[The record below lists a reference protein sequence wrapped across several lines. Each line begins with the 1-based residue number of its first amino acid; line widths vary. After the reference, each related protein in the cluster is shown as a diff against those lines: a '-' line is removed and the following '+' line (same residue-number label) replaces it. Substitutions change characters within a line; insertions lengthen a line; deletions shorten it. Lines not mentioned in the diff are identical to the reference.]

1 MSRIVVCM
9 DCPNYEKGGYCR
21 HKHKDVGAL
30 TLACDHAKELNKK
43 FNPEDNEETMGNL
56 APQAKTKTCTKCGRE
71 LPISEFYARTGAK
84 DGLQTICK
92 ECHNEATKKSREKK
106 EAKDGLKPPTKLC
119 KRCGRELPLVRFG
132 KNASTKDGLQYW
144 CKDCQA
150 RSVNE
155 AKAKKRAAE
164 DSFLGKSEPKPESE
178 PETEQR
184 RPGEPGGLEPME
196 RPIPGS
202 EFMIL
207 PKAET
212 QPRQDPRLENFES
225 KELANELRARGYMVK
240 ASRPIKVIEEL

>member
-9 DCPNYEKGGYCR
+9 DCPDYAKGGFCN
-21 HKHKDVGAL
+21 HKRKDTGALSPACDYAL
-30 TLACDHAKELNKK
+30 TLNNK
-43 FNPEDNEETMGNL
+43 FNPEDNDEPMGNL

-71 LPISEFYARTGAK
+71 LPISEFYAKAGSK

-92 ECHNEATKKSREKK
+92 ECHNEAIKKSREKK

-144 CKDCQA
+144 CKECQT
-150 RSVNE
+150 RKVTE

-164 DSFLGKSEPKPESE
+164 DSFLGKSEPEAKPE
-178 PETEQR
+178 PKT
-184 RPGEPGGLEPME
+184 PGRPGGLEPME
-196 RPIPGS
+196 SPIPGS

-207 PKAET
+207 PKAGP

>member
-9 DCPNYEKGGYCR
+9 DCPNYAKGGFCN
-21 HKHKDVGAL
+21 HKRKDTGALSPACDYAL
-30 TLACDHAKELNKK
+30 TLNDK
-43 FNPEDNEETMGNL
+43 FNPEDNDEPMGNL

-71 LPISEFYARTGAK
+71 LPISEFYAKAGSK

-119 KRCGRELPLVRFG
+119 KRCGRELPLIRFG
-132 KNASTKDGLQYW
+132 KNAGTKDGLQYW
-144 CKDCQA
+144 CKECQN
-150 RSVNE
+150 RTVTE

-164 DSFLGKSEPKPESE
+164 DSFLGKSESEPK

-207 PKAET
+207 PKAGP

-225 KELANELRARGYMVK
+225 KELANKLRARGYMVK
-240 ASRPIKVIEEL
+240 AQRPIKVIEEL

>member
-9 DCPNYEKGGYCR
+9 DCPNYAKGGFCS
-21 HKHKDVGAL
+21 HKRKDTGALSPACDYAL
-30 TLACDHAKELNKK
+30 TLNNK
-43 FNPEDNEETMGNL
+43 FNPEDNDEPMGNL

-71 LPISEFYARTGAK
+71 LPISEFYAKAGSK

-92 ECHNEATKKSREKK
+92 ECHNEASKRSRAKAQAQALEGMKPKTKICSK
-106 EAKDGLKPPTKLC
+106 
-119 KRCGRELPLVRFG
+119 CGRELPLVRFG

-144 CKDCQA
+144 CKECQT
-150 RSVNE
+150 RKVTE

-164 DSFLGKSEPKPESE
+164 DSFLRKAEPEPE

-207 PKAET
+207 PKAEP